1 MTGDCQFW
9 RKKCIFKIHSYQQL
23 DKSNKKFGMKF
34 LVIEGLDGSGKSTQI
49 KLIMNHLE
57 ERGIRY
63 RYLHFPRTDSPYFGE
78 LIARFLRGDFGSLE
92 SVDPYLVA
100 LLYAGDRKD
109 AMEEI
114 NSWLAEGFT
123 VLLDR
128 YVYSNIAFQ
137 CAKLKEKDKQEQLR
151 KWILDL
157 EFSYYKIPRP
167 QINVLLDVPFSFTTN
182 KLSGERGGSER
193 DYLKGLRDIH
203 EEDLGF
209 QKRVRDM
216 YLWQAE
222 LCSDLKIISCVDN
235 QGGML
240 APENIFSKI
249 IVETDLE

>member
-1 MTGDCQFW
+1 
-9 RKKCIFKIHSYQQL
+9 
-23 DKSNKKFGMKF
+23 MKF

-49 KLIMNHLE
+49 KLIMKHLE
-57 ERGIRY
+57 DRGIQY
-63 RYLHFPRTDSPYFGE
+63 RYLHFPRTESPFFGE
-78 LIARFLRGDFGSLE
+78 LIARFLRGDFGSIE

-114 NSWLAEGFT
+114 TSWLSDGYM

-137 CAKLKEKDKQEQLR
+137 CAKLKDKSQQEQLR

-157 EFSYYKIPRP
+157 EFSYYKIPKP
-167 QINVLLDVPFSFTTN
+167 EINILLDVPFSFTQK
-182 KLSGERGGSER
+182 KLTGEREGSER

-203 EEDLGF
+203 EEDLDF
-209 QKRVRDM
+209 QKRVRDI
-216 YLWQAE
+216 YLWQAQ
-222 LCSDLKIISCVDN
+222 LCSDLKIISCVDK

-249 IVETDLE
+249 IVETDLA